1 MQTRFRALDGFRGI
15 CALCVALFHLG
26 PLGPLLGLSFFRNS
40 YLLVDFFFVLSGFV
54 ITHSQGRRLA
64 QPGQAWQFLGRRLGR
79 LWPLHAFAIVL
90 LVADQLVLLT
100 LGRPGE
106 PLHDTAFTGLF
117 QWQSLPA
124 SLLLIQALGL
134 YDCTP
139 WNAPSWSIS
148 AELGVYLAFIG
159 LIRIKPRLRN
169 ASLLLAALLG
179 ALVVASQSPQG
190 LNTTYDYGFFRC
202 LYGFCIGC
210 LVFEL
215 WQRQAAWTRFIG
227 RLENL
232 AVGLSVLFICRIG
245 QSGWALAAPLVFG
258 CVILIF
264 AHERGLISGWL
275 RGGLMAKL
283 GAWSYS
289 IYLMHWPLLL
299 IIHQLDSSLA
309 HPVRDWLSLQD
320 AAGPASWLAGALRD
334 GLLTAA
340 YLSMVITCA
349 SLTYRWIERPGCALC
364 NRWLRS
370 RTSASPPDPVAN
382 DPHLASGH
390 FIVPALEE
398 HD

>member
-1 MQTRFRALDGFRGI
+1 LPLYNLSLGDDPGWGHRMQTRFRVLDGFRGI

-54 ITHSQGRRLA
+54 ITHSQGLRLT
-64 QPGQAWQFLGRRLGR
+64 QPGQTWQFLGRRLGR

-100 LGRPGE
+100 LGQPGE
-106 PLHDTAFTGLF
+106 PLHDSAFTGLF

-148 AELGVYLAFIG
+148 TELWVYLAFIG
-159 LIRIKPRLRN
+159 LIRIKPPLRN

-215 WQRQAAWTRFIG
+215 WQRQAAWRRFAG
-227 RLENL
+227 RLEGL
-232 AVGLSVLFICRIG
+232 TVGLGVLFICRID
-245 QSGWALAAPLVFG
+245 QSDWAMAAPLVFG

-264 AHERGLISGWL
+264 AHERGSISAWL
-275 RGGLMAKL
+275 RGGMMAKL

-299 IIHQLDSSLA
+299 IIHQLDANLA
-309 HPVRDWLSLQD
+309 HPRMTGYRCGMQPSRQ
-320 AAGPASWLAGALRD
+320 AG
-334 GLLTAA
+334 
-340 YLSMVITCA
+340 
-349 SLTYRWIERPGCALC
+349 
-364 NRWLRS
+364 
-370 RTSASPPDPVAN
+370 
-382 DPHLASGH
+382 
-390 FIVPALEE
+390 
-398 HD
+398 